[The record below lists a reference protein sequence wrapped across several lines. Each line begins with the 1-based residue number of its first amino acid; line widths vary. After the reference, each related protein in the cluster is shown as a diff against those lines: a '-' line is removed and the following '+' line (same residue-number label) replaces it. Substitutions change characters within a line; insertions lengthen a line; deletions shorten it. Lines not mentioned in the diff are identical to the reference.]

1 MNNLYAKA
9 YTEVLEIINHF
20 SEDEY
25 KKIPK
30 EKIDFYEKHKDR
42 KYDFKINPNIDL
54 AEQNISR
61 KANAILV
68 SLFRDYFATAK
79 QKEILKNLLQQN
91 QEKLEKEKQLVISDP
106 EFAKTTLQKLG
117 YFSLIGGYKDLFKHK
132 PSGNYLHGVTFEEIT
147 AFYYFDEEL
156 RTLFLKYILHVE
168 RQLKSMLSY
177 YFCEKYGEQQT
188 AYLTAGNYNYT
199 RRNQSKINRLITTL
213 SKTIALPSN
222 YSYITHHA
230 TMYGNVP
237 LWVATN
243 ALTFGQI
250 SKMYQYT
257 TSDIRTKVSLNFANM
272 SEVQLHQLIRILA
285 SCRNVC
291 AHNER
296 LYSFQ
301 VNEAIPDTVLHSKLQ
316 LPRKKGQY
324 AIGKKDLFA
333 VVIALRYLIDNQ
345 EFKQFK
351 AELKQLIHSVRKN
364 CPHISQEL
372 LFSKMGFP
380 EKWEKIMCYKK

>member
-1 MNNLYAKA
+1 M
-9 YTEVLEIINHF
+9 
-20 SEDEY
+20 
-25 KKIPK
+25 
-30 EKIDFYEKHKDR
+30 
-42 KYDFKINPNIDL
+42 
-54 AEQNISR
+54 
-61 KANAILV
+61 
-68 SLFRDYFATAK
+68 
-79 QKEILKNLLQQN
+79 
-91 QEKLEKEKQLVISDP
+91 
-106 EFAKTTLQKLG
+106 
-117 YFSLIGGYKDLFKHK
+117 
-132 PSGNYLHGVTFEEIT
+132 
-147 AFYYFDEEL
+147 

-188 AYLTAGNYNYT
+188 AYLTAGNYNYS
-199 RRNQSKINRLITTL
+199 RKNSSKINRLITTL

-230 TMYGNVP
+230 RVYGNVP

-243 ALTFGQI
+243 ALTLGQI
-250 SKMYQYT
+250 SKMYQYS
-257 TSDIRTKVSLNFANM
+257 TSDIRTKASLNFANI

-301 VNEAIPDTVLHSKLQ
+301 VNEAIPDMVLHSKLQ
-316 LPRKKGQY
+316 LPQKKGQY
-324 AIGKKDLFA
+324 TIGKKDLFA

-351 AELKQLIHSVRKN
+351 TELKRLIHSVLNN

-380 EKWEKIMCYKK
+380 ANWEKIVRYKK

>member
-1 MNNLYAKA
+1 MANKTFFTY
-9 YTEVLEIINHF
+9 
-20 SEDEY
+20 DEQ
-25 KKIPK
+25 I
-30 EKIDFYEKHKDR
+30 
-42 KYDFKINPNIDL
+42 
-54 AEQNISR
+54 
-61 KANAILV
+61 
-68 SLFRDYFATAK
+68 
-79 QKEILKNLLQQN
+79 
-91 QEKLEKEKQLVISDP
+91 EKLEKEKQLVISDP

-117 YFSLIGGYKDLFKHK
+117 YFSLIDGYKDLFKHK

-230 TMYGNVP
+230 TVYGNVP

-291 AHNER
+291 AHNE
-296 LYSFQ
+296 
-301 VNEAIPDTVLHSKLQ
+301 SKLQ

-324 AIGKKDLFA
+324 TIGKKDLFA

-351 AELKQLIHSVRKN
+351 AELKRLIHSVLKN

-380 EKWEKIMCYKK
+380 ENWEKIVRLKK